1 MDIDK
6 QIAELDND
14 GSLIPSTPKAAL
26 VRISISFVISALLL
40 YLIKPLYIINLT
52 YDQVDESCKHKLNI
66 KRFLLLS
73 SIFTIVIYYIISK
86 YNFIN

>member
-6 QIAELDND
+6 QIAELDNE

-26 VRISISFVISALLL
+26 VRISISFIISSIII
-40 YLIKPLYIINLT
+40 YLIKPLYIVNLN
-52 YDQVDESCKHKLNI
+52 YDQVDETCKHKLNI
-66 KRFLLLS
+66 KRFLLVS
-73 SIFTIVIYYIISK
+73 AIFTAITYYIISK